1 LVGFISAPG
10 TPAARAVAPT
20 LWKYYKDNKI
30 AVTKIWTGTM
40 SLRASV
46 SDRALELPPPYSLV
60 TLREAGDAFAHA
72 RAIAADEGAGTLVWV
87 RRYDLAE
94 FAVVLEPEEPLAE
107 ARRAIYA
114 GMNAIA
120 DALAVHAPPSRP
132 VNFDWPDAIRV
143 DGVLV
148 GGGRLSWPEETRED
162 EIPDWLVISGMI
174 RTAAI
179 RAGEPGLRPLLGA
192 LDELGFEAVDAGEII
207 ASFSHHLMATFHDW
221 SETGFRS
228 IASRWLDRL
237 PQQSDQ
243 LTQLADNGDLLISQ
257 NASHGRA
264 ERKSLAESLATPSWL
279 DPTTGTPWL

>member
-1 LVGFISAPG
+1 
-10 TPAARAVAPT
+10 
-20 LWKYYKDNKI
+20 
-30 AVTKIWTGTM
+30 M

-94 FAVVLEPEEPLAE
+94 FAVVLEPEEPLRE
-107 ARRAIYA
+107 ARRSIYA
-114 GMNAIA
+114 GMNALA

-132 VNFDWPDAIRV
+132 VTFDWPDTVRV

-148 GGGRLSWPEETRED
+148 GGGRLGWPGGVREN
-162 EIPDWLVISGMI
+162 EIPDWLVFSGMI
-174 RTAAI
+174 RTAVI
-179 RAGEPGLRPLLGA
+179 RADEPGLRPLLGA
-192 LDELGFEAVDAGEII
+192 LDELGFETVDAGEII
-207 ASFSHHLMATFHDW
+207 TSFSRHLMTAFHEW
-221 SETGFRS
+221 SETGFGS

-237 PQQSDQ
+237 PQKGDEH
-243 LTQLADNGDLLISQ
+243 TELAGSGDLLISHK
-257 NASHGRA
+257 ASHRLR
-264 ERKSLAESLATPSWL
+264 ERKTLAESLARPSWL